1 MGGSAIV
8 VILAILATLVTLI
21 IVTVWTDPARPTEIV
36 CSMAVNNYYN
46 CFVVAV
52 GADRCVCPLLAE
64 SACPLIVLSRLRGNR
79 SYRSYPNH
87 RCRRGGVRSPDGG
100 CVRLWW

>member
-21 IVTVWTDPARPTEIV
+21 IVTVGAGSARPMETV
-36 CSMAVNNYYN
+36 CFTVVNNCYN

-52 GADRCVCPLLAE
+52 GADRCVCPLLAG
-64 SACPLIVLSRLRGNR
+64 SARPLIVLSRLRSNR

-87 RCRRGGVRSPDGG
+87 RCRKGGPRPPDGA
-100 CVRLWW
+100 VLLRW